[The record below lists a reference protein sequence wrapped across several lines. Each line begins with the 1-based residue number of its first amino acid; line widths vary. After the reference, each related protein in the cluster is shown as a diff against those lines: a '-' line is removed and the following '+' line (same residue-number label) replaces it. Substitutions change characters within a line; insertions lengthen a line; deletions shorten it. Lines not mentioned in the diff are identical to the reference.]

1 MHYFK
6 IFALAF
12 SGAYVANCSYAI
24 DYSMGLSYET
34 NVMLD
39 GNSNNA
45 TSEGQ
50 IELKEPQRVIQLP
63 QITLYARQLI
73 AKSNT
78 TEFHLKASIAYQYGS
93 IRAPSG
99 FYIKNGNFK
108 IDFIEP
114 SSATSQTYKGE
125 LSFESSKKLGDAFR
139 FFSGVGLLYAEEKI
153 EYILGDWHLSEG
165 TTRFRSKIYTGFDY
179 QYVSNRNLPEL
190 SCHISYDDEKH
201 TRLQCGAKIK
211 LS

>member
-78 TEFHLKASIAYQYGS
+78 TEFHLKASIAYQYGR

-125 LSFESSKKLGDAFR
+125 LAFETSKKLGEALR
-139 FFSGVGLLYAEEKI
+139 FFGGVGLLYTEEKT
-153 EYILGDWHLSEG
+153 EYILGDWHLAEG
-165 TTRFRSKIYTGFDY
+165 ATRFRPQIYTGFGY
-179 QYVSNRNLPEL
+179 QYASIRNLPEL
-190 SCHISYDDEKH
+190 SCHISYNDEKH

-211 LS
+211 LN